1 MIVKKPNFLNLQ
13 NNLKN
18 INFNNDNL
26 ENSLKE
32 QFSSLFQLN
41 SFDENEFL
49 SFIKEEN
56 QKMIQKNIE
65 IHRDY
70 SNNIELI
77 NKSFKIAQ
85 DKNNKESEEF
95 TNNSEKKISEL
106 LKEFSDKKRIHSSN
120 VFDIRINNE
129 TVKSEHYAVF
139 EEEQSQIKK
148 EIKERKSKFLIEQ
161 NKLDYNKN
169 QKIETLNKNL
179 EDKLAAINEKL
190 KTLKTPFEQETS
202 TLKQKFTNEQQ
213 AKDESY
219 LTIKKT
225 FTQSSI
231 KFNDFIKNVKNEF
244 STTSTKENQTYQNI
258 INDLNFEIE
267 DLKEYYE
274 TAKELIQGEYTEKIK
289 ALDIVFDVQR
299 NDHNKNVQTIINDN
313 NNEISNINSNFRALR
328 ENLNEKLKEKET
340 TKTAAY
346 KQASS
351 LVEKKQINNN
361 YRKETEKIQ
370 KQILKLN
377 EDNEI
382 KLIQQDIIFQNKIY
396 NQDLKHLKHVN
407 EWRYTKE
414 VYEKERNIKLEIEQ
428 VKYNH
433 ELYKLKEKIQLEK
446 NIYELNKKILN
457 NKLEK
462 QLLPIE
468 SQLFFASLLQTR
480 DINLLNLEFEAFK
493 IDNELQKKLLK
504 LNHDLEELS
513 LYHEI
518 KTLNENHQFEIQIIN
533 IKHQLNTEKLIL
545 ERDNDL
551 EILNLNTKLQE
562 TLLNQKNN
570 KQENLVAGKINKA
583 NLELEKY
590 EKLIDD
596 QIKSKRKTAIS
607 EHQKRTFII
616 NEIQNKN
623 QKNIN
628 KIKSDRTINIS
639 KHKAEFNYN
648 LNKEITDFILN
659 LYNRQHEVFKTFT
672 SLIKS
677 PVHPSVIRELF
688 NLIQDFNDLILID
701 AKKSLQSYLNYE
713 KTSFNKV
720 IEDNIQS
727 KYQNKHQD
735 IIDMFSDNIN
745 NYQTNITDTKEKI
758 SNLEYDNKLMHEKR
772 ENNSLIINSLML
784 ASKKNLSVNEKKQI
798 QLLEDEINANNV
810 LFSNNLKLI
819 KNFNKEIKR
828 YNSIIHRLQ
837 KQQKISE
844 NKLFKTR
851 DKEQKYYQRLF
862 TKHEAKYTYYQN
874 YLNNY
879 HLKFNTYFNK
889 LNQGTYLDDN
899 KINTL
904 NISVN
909 KLIKNHFESII
920 YNSFKLLNFWHQ
932 LYLTTKKNETRVIE
946 KFNKSADLSSK
957 SNQKNYNKLQ
967 KITNKENKFNKNI
980 FESEMLRIDQE
991 LKRINEDTNKNV
1003 QITHDQYHQYYI
1015 ETENEVKK
1023 LKNISQHKLQV
1034 INENLNSAINTIIN
1048 NQNKSIINLNKDYN
1062 KDKTSLL
1069 TNIILT
1075 KEEIETNID
1084 KNNSR
1089 ANILISRYNK
1099 NRINHLNNLKVKR
1112 NRYNKNI
1119 GDLNNDK
1126 EIASTAYNIKV
1137 KRNLKKSKA
1146 VINEIEIKFNLD
1158 KVYLR
1163 KDNRKEIKINRK
1175 KLKQA
1180 LNFKSKQI
1188 RRKKK

>member
-1 MIVKKPNFLNLQ
+1 MKKQNFLNLQ
-13 NNLKN
+13 NKLKN

-32 QFSSLFQLN
+32 QFSRLFQLD

-49 SFIKEEN
+49 SFVKQEN
-56 QKMIQKNIE
+56 QEMIQKNIE

-77 NKSFKIAQ
+77 NKSFKIAL

-139 EEEQSQIKK
+139 EEELSQIKK

-161 NKLDYNKN
+161 NKLDH
-169 QKIETLNKNL
+169 NKNL
-179 EDKLAAINEKL
+179 KLDALNKTLEERLAAINDQLE
-190 KTLKTPFEQETS
+190 TLKLQFEEENS
-202 TLKQKFTNEQQ
+202 TLKQAFINEQQ

-231 KFNDFIKNVKNEF
+231 KFNDFIKNVKSEF
-244 STTSTKENQTYQNI
+244 SDTTTKNNQNYQNK

-274 TAKELIQGEYTEKIK
+274 TAKEMIQAEYTEKIK

-299 NDHNKNVQTIINDN
+299 NDHNKNVQTIINVN
-313 NNEISNINSNFRALR
+313 NNEISKINANFRSLR

-346 KQASS
+346 SKASS
-351 LVEKKQINNN
+351 LVEKNKINNTF
-361 YRKETEKIQ
+361 RKETDKIQ

-433 ELYKLKEKIQLEK
+433 ELYTLKEKIQLEK
-446 NIYELNKKILN
+446 NIYELNKKIHN
-457 NKLEK
+457 HKLEK

-480 DINLLNLEFEAFK
+480 DINLLNLEFESFK
-493 IDNELQKKLLK
+493 IDNELNKKLLK
-504 LNHDLEELS
+504 LNHDLDELS
-513 LYHEI
+513 LYHKI
-518 KTLNENHQFEIQIIN
+518 KTLNENHKFETQIIN
-533 IKHQLNTEKLIL
+533 INHQLNTEKLIL

-551 EILNLNTKLQE
+551 EILNLNIKLQE
-562 TLLNQKNN
+562 TLLNQKNI
-570 KQENLVAGKINKA
+570 KQENLAAGKINQA
-583 NLELEKY
+583 NLELEKL
-590 EKLIDD
+590 EKTIDD
-596 QIKSKRKTAIS
+596 KIKAKRKSAIS
-607 EHQKRTFII
+607 EHQKRSYII

-623 QKNIN
+623 QKHIN
-628 KIKSDRTINIS
+628 KIKSERAINIS
-639 KHKAEFNYN
+639 KHEAEFNYN
-648 LNKEITDFILN
+648 LNKKITGIILN
-659 LYNRQHEVFKTFT
+659 LYKRQHEVFKTFT

-677 PVHPSVIRELF
+677 PAHPSVIRELF

-701 AKKSLQSYLNYE
+701 AKKSLKSYLNYE
-713 KTSFNKV
+713 KNSFGKI
-720 IEDNIQS
+720 IEDYIQS

-745 NYQTNITDTKEKI
+745 SYQTNINDTKEKI

-784 ASKKNLSVNEKKQI
+784 SNKKNLTSNEKKQI
-798 QLLEDEINANNV
+798 QLLEDEISATNV
-810 LFSNNLKLI
+810 LFNNNLKLI
-819 KNFNKEIKR
+819 KNLNKEIKR
-828 YNSIIHRLQ
+828 YNNVIDRLQ
-837 KQQKISE
+837 KQQKNSE

-851 DKEQKYYQRLF
+851 DKEHKYYQKLF
-862 TKHEAKYTYYQN
+862 TKHETKYNYYEN

-879 HLKFNTYFNK
+879 HLKFNTHFNK

-909 KLIKNHFESII
+909 KLINNHFESII

-946 KFNKSADLSSK
+946 RFNKSADLSSK

-967 KITNKENKFNKNI
+967 NISNKEDKFNKNV
-980 FESEMLRIDQE
+980 FENEMIRIDQE

-1003 QITHDQYHQYYI
+1003 QVTHDQYYEYYI
-1015 ETENEVKK
+1015 ETETDVKR
-1023 LKNISQHKLQV
+1023 LKNILNHKLQV
-1034 INENLNSAINTIIN
+1034 INDNLNSVINTITN
-1048 NQNKSIINLNKDYN
+1048 NQDKSISNLNKEFN

-1075 KEEIETNID
+1075 KKEIEINVD

-1089 ANILISRYNK
+1089 SNILISRYNK
-1099 NRINHLNNLKVKR
+1099 NRISHLNNIKAKR
-1112 NRYNKNI
+1112 NRYNKEI
-1119 GDLNNDK
+1119 SELNNQKD
-1126 EIASTAYNIKV
+1126 ISSAAYDIKV
-1137 KRNLKKSKA
+1137 KRNLKRTKA
-1146 VINEIEIKFNLD
+1146 TINDFEIKFNLD

-1163 KDNRKEIKINRK
+1163 KDNNKEIKTNRK

-1180 LNFKSKQI
+1180 LKFKSKQI